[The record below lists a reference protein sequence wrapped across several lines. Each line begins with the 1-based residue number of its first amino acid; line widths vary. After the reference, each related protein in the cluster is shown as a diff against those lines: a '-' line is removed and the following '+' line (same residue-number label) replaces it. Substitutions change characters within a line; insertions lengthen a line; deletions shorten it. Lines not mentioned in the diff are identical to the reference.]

1 MSATL
6 ESEQDRT
13 PPPPWFLPAQRS
25 AAILTN
31 QTIHAGPH
39 GTRCKAAAL
48 AMHDA
53 ERGRYNSNNI
63 SCSFRRFLAEYKMA
77 HHVLLHFAAQ
87 VLVQALQQPH
97 QQARRPPKQLDIYA
111 VGASTMG
118 ASAPRKRC
126 AP

>member
-1 MSATL
+1 
-6 ESEQDRT
+6 
-13 PPPPWFLPAQRS
+13 
-25 AAILTN
+25 
-31 QTIHAGPH
+31 
-39 GTRCKAAAL
+39 
-48 AMHDA
+48 
-53 ERGRYNSNNI
+53 
-63 SCSFRRFLAEYKMA
+63 MA

-97 QQARRPPKQLDIYA
+97 QQARLPPKQLDIYA